1 MTETRAA
8 YEAATL
14 EAMHTGDYTALTA
27 YARTVADADEEP
39 PVAPPPH
46 VDGDDYTWA
55 GPSYPAAPV
64 LAEDN
69 AALREQITQLHC
81 DYSGQ
86 IATLE
91 LRVAELEDIINR
103 KWGNPFMHMR
113 DSAVFAAL
121 DALAA
126 YWHIITLPL
135 DSGGV
140 LMRLYDPATM
150 EKAVEFTG
158 PLHDVVLH
166 AAAWFDGVKFEVQP

>member
-1 MTETRAA
+1 MTEEQAI

-14 EAMHTGDYTALTA
+14 EAMHTGDYAALTA
-27 YARTVADADEEP
+27 YARTVADVDDAPEP
-39 PVAPPPH
+39 PDLEYTPITTKLPP
-46 VDGDDYTWA
+46 VTGE
-55 GPSYPAAPV
+55 V
-64 LAEDN
+64 

-91 LRVAELEDIINR
+91 LRVRELEDIITR

-113 DSAVFAAL
+113 DSAVF
-121 DALAA
+121 DALSAITA
-126 YWHIITLPL
+126 YWHVITLPL
-135 DSGGV
+135 DDGGV
-140 LMRLYDPATM
+140 LMRLYDPARL
-150 EKAVEFTG
+150 EKAAEFTG

>member
-1 MTETRAA
+1 MTENRAA
-8 YEAATL
+8 HEAATL
-14 EAMHTGDYTALTA
+14 EAMHTGDYAALTA
-27 YARTVADADEEP
+27 YARTIADVDDAPEPPDLEYTPITAPLPAVADAAE
-39 PVAPPPH
+39 VAR
-46 VDGDDYTWA
+46 
-55 GPSYPAAPV
+55 
-64 LAEDN
+64 
-69 AALREQITQLHC
+69 LREQITQLHC

-91 LRVAELEDIINR
+91 LRVRELVDIITR
-103 KWGNPFMHMR
+103 KWGNPFVHMR

>member
-1 MTETRAA
+1 MS
-8 YEAATL
+8 EAELIAR
-14 EAMHTGDYTALTA
+14 MHTEWASGAPDLEYTPI
-27 YARTVADADEEP
+27 ADKLP
-39 PVAPPPH
+39 PVTGE
-46 VDGDDYTWA
+46 V
-55 GPSYPAAPV
+55 
-64 LAEDN
+64 

-91 LRVAELEDIINR
+91 LRVRELVDIITR
-103 KWGNPFMHMR
+103 KWGNPFVHMR

>member
-14 EAMHTGDYTALTA
+14 EAMHTGDYAALTA
-27 YARTVADADEEP
+27 YARTVADVDGEPEP
-39 PVAPPPH
+39 PDLEYTPITAPLPAVA
-46 VDGDDYTWA
+46 D
-55 GPSYPAAPV
+55 AAEV
-64 LAEDN
+64 AR
-69 AALREQITQLHC
+69 LREQITQLHC

-91 LRVAELEDIINR
+91 LRVRELEDIITR
-103 KWGNPFMHMR
+103 KWGNPFVHMR